1 MGVYPVARASHKP
14 LAPSAGSGLKSNNKL
29 VLNHG
34 RKSENKS
41 YFPNI
46 LVLTAEVKYSSHK
59 IALKTTQEVKGE
71 TWHMIQ
77 LTFSS
82 NFYWNVCVKFCT
94 LEQII
99 ATVVFICIFS
109 TNDKRSMLRFQSTTA
124 PTKRGWSTCAV
135 IGTVSSESFTRISLY
150 SFWSDWK
157 FLNDSIF
164 IYLMLLLNLFLSTV
178 SPFGE
183 VVNGWLLAIYCMR
196 FLKFKWVATHQSNL
210 YWKKTTSL

>member
-1 MGVYPVARASHKP
+1 
-14 LAPSAGSGLKSNNKL
+14 
-29 VLNHG
+29 
-34 RKSENKS
+34 
-41 YFPNI
+41 
-46 LVLTAEVKYSSHK
+46 
-59 IALKTTQEVKGE
+59 
-71 TWHMIQ
+71 MIQ

-210 YWKKTTSL
+210 YWKRTTSLKKSPGRAYTGLSLWETVIFEIPQFSW